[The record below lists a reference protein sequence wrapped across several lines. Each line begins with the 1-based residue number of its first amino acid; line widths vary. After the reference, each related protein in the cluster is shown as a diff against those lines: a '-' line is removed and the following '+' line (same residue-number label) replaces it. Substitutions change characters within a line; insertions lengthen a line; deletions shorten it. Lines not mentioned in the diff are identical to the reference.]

1 MSECPL
7 LAKSGPFSREIAV
20 SCFAKALIVDGDCVL
35 AQGGCIVDDPI
46 LKITGQAT
54 GKGRLS
60 MSKPVLY
67 VFAMSHYC
75 EKARWALDYL
85 DIAYEIRYVAPGV
98 HRKIAKKLGAPGTS
112 LPLLAVGEHVVQGSA
127 AIIDWADATLATAPK
142 CLTPNAAR
150 EECVG
155 MEKRL
160 DDVVGIHARRYYYS
174 EAMVDHP
181 ETVRSIFTKDLSIL
195 HKLLVAWKWNLIR
208 KLMIERMDLGP
219 EQGKDSKRILEEELN
234 WLDGLLSDG
243 RNFLVGDQL
252 SRADIAAASLL
263 ALVASPKEHPT
274 YARLRLPPRLAAEV
288 ANWES
293 RPSIKWVRAIYREY
307 R

>member
-1 MSECPL
+1 L
-7 LAKSGPFSREIAV
+7 V
-20 SCFAKALIVDGDCVL
+20 VDGDGVL
-35 AQGGCIVDDPI
+35 AQCGWSGGDPI

-54 GKGRLS
+54 GKGRRP
-60 MSKPVLY
+60 MSKPILY
-67 VFAMSHYC
+67 VFAISHYC

-85 DIAYEIRYVAPGV
+85 DIAYEIRYLAPGL
-98 HRKIAKKLGAPGTS
+98 HRDIAKKLGVPHTS
-112 LPLLAVGEHVVQGSA
+112 LPILAAGDHVVQGSA
-127 AIIDWADATLATAPK
+127 AIIDWADARSATTAK
-142 CLTPNAAR
+142 RLTPSTAR

-155 MEKRL
+155 LEKRL
-160 DDVVGIHARRYYYS
+160 DDVAGIHARRYYYS

-181 ETVRSIFTKDLSIL
+181 ETVRPIFTKDIPIL
-195 HKLLVAWKWNLIR
+195 HKLLVGWRWNLIR

-219 EQGKDSKRILEEELN
+219 EQREDSKRILEGELN
-234 WLDGLLSDG
+234 WLDGLLFGG
-243 RNFLVGDQL
+243 RNFLVGNQL

-263 ALVASPKEHPT
+263 APLATPPEHPT
-274 YARLRLPPRLAAEV
+274 YARLRLPPRCAAEV